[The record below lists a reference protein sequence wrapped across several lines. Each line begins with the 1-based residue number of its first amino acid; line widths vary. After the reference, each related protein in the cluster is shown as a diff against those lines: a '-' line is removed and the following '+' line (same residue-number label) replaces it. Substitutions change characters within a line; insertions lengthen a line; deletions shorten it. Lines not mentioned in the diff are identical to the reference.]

1 MATGRYLGY
10 ARDLRLHDAWP
21 ASAMSE
27 LATRHAAHRA
37 GTSLGP
43 YRGIEIANGRLV
55 IADWPVTP
63 ITTRQGLPASRGGI
77 HRRRRRITTNDLA
90 GLLEG
95 TKVLTLQNHVNLSNL
110 TNIRSLNAGSLT
122 TRAWETLRAAVQGT
136 ALTRAMRP
144 IREGGNPD
152 ARNLAAW
159 VDQDLPRMR
168 RGAERC

>member
-1 MATGRYLGY
+1 
-10 ARDLRLHDAWP
+10 
-21 ASAMSE
+21 
-27 LATRHAAHRA
+27 
-37 GTSLGP
+37 
-43 YRGIEIANGRLV
+43 
-55 IADWPVTP
+55 
-63 ITTRQGLPASRGGI
+63 
-77 HRRRRRITTNDLA
+77 
-90 GLLEG
+90 
-95 TKVLTLQNHVNLSNL
+95 VLTLQNHVNLSNL
-110 TNIRSLNAGSLT
+110 TNIRSLNAASLT